1 MQCSGQCRKGGLGPW
16 GLGEVGG
23 GPCGKAVAWGGLELA
38 VGASPASLPVTGC
51 PRCSLGSTP
60 TTRPW
65 PRPYCVPSAPFQMM
79 QNLLLE
85 EGGLVQVESVN
96 LQVATYSKFQPQSPD
111 FLDIT
116 NPKAVYPS
124 EDGRVL
130 CGRSCAGGG

>member
-1 MQCSGQCRKGGLGPW
+1 MFPLCP
-16 GLGEVGG
+16 
-23 GPCGKAVAWGGLELA
+23 
-38 VGASPASLPVTGC
+38 LP
-51 PRCSLGSTP
+51 PRLH
-60 TTRPW
+60 
-65 PRPYCVPSAPFQMM
+65 PYSVPSAPLQMM

-124 EDGRVL
+124 EDGQVL

>member
-1 MQCSGQCRKGGLGPW
+1 MHLTVLPETEYTRELIYT
-16 GLGEVGG
+16 GERFENIRRIDRAL
-23 GPCGKAVAWGGLELA
+23 CGFF
-38 VGASPASLPVTGC
+38 
-51 PRCSLGSTP
+51 
-60 TTRPW
+60 
-65 PRPYCVPSAPFQMM
+65 PFLQMM

-124 EDGRVL
+124 YSIME
-130 CGRSCAGGG
+130 

>member
-1 MQCSGQCRKGGLGPW
+1 
-16 GLGEVGG
+16 
-23 GPCGKAVAWGGLELA
+23 
-38 VGASPASLPVTGC
+38 
-51 PRCSLGSTP
+51 
-60 TTRPW
+60 
-65 PRPYCVPSAPFQMM
+65 MM

-124 EDGRVL
+124 YSIMEQGTKVFSQI
-130 CGRSCAGGG
+130 GMMKQG